1 MHAGCVCIL
10 DLPLLES
17 LGEAVSLLQKEAL
30 LVWCVHVA
38 TLHEGMVLGLTERG
52 RYAGGVRKGRRRES
66 HAHTDSRVLL
76 NSALPSMVNNRVP
89 QFHNPLDNYFLLRIG
104 MATA

>member
-1 MHAGCVCIL
+1 MHVGCVRIL
-10 DLPLLES
+10 DLPLLEP

-52 RYAGGVRKGRRRES
+52 RYAGGVGKRRKKGE
-66 HAHTDSRVLL
+66 V
-76 NSALPSMVNNRVP
+76 
-89 QFHNPLDNYFLLRIG
+89 
-104 MATA
+104 TA